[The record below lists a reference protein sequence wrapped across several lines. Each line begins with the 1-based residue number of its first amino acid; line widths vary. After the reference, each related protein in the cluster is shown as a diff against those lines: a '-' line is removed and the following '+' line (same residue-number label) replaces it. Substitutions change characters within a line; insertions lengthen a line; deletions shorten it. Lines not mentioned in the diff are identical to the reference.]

1 MRGPTRHL
9 LIGASSVGLCLL
21 LGDGVPYLLPP
32 GQDAGPGIAQVQ
44 AEPLLAQA
52 RRRRAPRNRKPVTKP
67 TPAPAPEPA
76 PPEPA
81 PEPAASPEGS
91 GAGAALPV
99 GPGGTTRVEFDG
111 LQIKGQ
117 TTKAGEVQILE
128 RKDNA
133 LKSMVKRR
141 TSYREE
147 IIQTVFPEQ
156 AESL

>member
-1 MRGPTRHL
+1 MF
-9 LIGASSVGLCLL
+9 AGLAAALL
-21 LGDGVPYLLPP
+21 LGAEGLPASVPP
-32 GQDAGPGIAQVQ
+32 GPGLPGLGQATDGTPLVAQS
-44 AEPLLAQA
+44 
-52 RRRRAPRNRKPVTKP
+52 RRRRPPRKPK
-67 TPAPAPEPA
+67 PAPK

-81 PEPAASPEGS
+81 PEEAVPEPAAAPEG

-99 GPGGTTRVEFDG
+99 GIGGTTRVEFEG

-128 RKDNA
+128 RKDTA
-133 LKSMVKRR
+133 LKSMVMRR

-156 AESL
+156 AGNL